1 MARVWRLV
9 SMSRLT
15 LPRLIVLCVTV
26 CLLVTIYLSLMPVQE
41 QCPPCP
47 IAATSWTGHQ
57 RRVDHSADQSDHP
70 EWGLHKLAVIV
81 PFRDRFEELQ
91 EFVPHMHNFLS
102 KKKIRHTIFIINQAD
117 GLRFNRGSLINIGYL
132 VSKKEG
138 CDYIAMHDVDLLPL
152 NPELSYDFPEEGPF
166 HVSSPWLHP
175 LYHYKTFV
183 GGILLLRNEHF
194 QLVNGLSNRYWGW
207 GREDDEFYVRIKQAK
222 LNIFRPANFTTGY
235 HTFKHIHDRK
245 KRKRDMKKTPDQKE
259 TARHRDYETGVNN
272 VQYEVDSI
280 RYMEVDG
287 SPFTVV
293 NVVLICDLTVTPWCE
308 PLDVQANSLKR
319 KSVG

>member
-1 MARVWRLV
+1 
-9 SMSRLT
+9 
-15 LPRLIVLCVTV
+15 
-26 CLLVTIYLSLMPVQE
+26 
-41 QCPPCP
+41 
-47 IAATSWTGHQ
+47 
-57 RRVDHSADQSDHP
+57 
-70 EWGLHKLAVIV
+70 
-81 PFRDRFEELQ
+81 
-91 EFVPHMHNFLS
+91 MHNFLS

-259 TARHRDYETGVNN
+259 TARHRDYETGVDN